1 MRIKTLVKLEA
12 NDGIGL
18 TSYLLCLQLALY
30 NGSGIAALLQ
40 FQSPVHLMTIITAKT
55 VYSNL
60 KILRENFDIVL
71 RVKGMEILMI

>member
-1 MRIKTLVKLEA
+1 MRIKNLVQVEA
-12 NDGIGL
+12 NKGIGL
-18 TSYLLCLQLALY
+18 TSYLLCLQPAVY